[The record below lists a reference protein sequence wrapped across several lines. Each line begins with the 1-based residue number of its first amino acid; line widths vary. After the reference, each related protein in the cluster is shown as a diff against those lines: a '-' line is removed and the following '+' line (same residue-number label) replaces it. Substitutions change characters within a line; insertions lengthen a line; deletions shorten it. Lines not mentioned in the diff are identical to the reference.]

1 MKLKSTE
8 WRKAIP
14 FVVAGFFLAFV
25 FSCFLSYIFPNDV
38 RLEGD
43 LWFGADIARVIGDMA
58 NPLADHHR
66 LKVHPLFSLITLP
79 VARPLVWIA
88 KSMGAGNGLA
98 MGLASQ
104 LVVSTSAGLAWL
116 GIYVLLLSFGISRL
130 KSFFVGLIFL
140 SSSGFLFWWSTPETF
155 PLGAVTVLIPF
166 VLLAFN
172 VDSQIAWIAALTGSV
187 SMTVTNLSAGLVAA
201 YMRFGPRKLLYRLC
215 LISAAVACL
224 LIIAQKSYLPSAGL
238 PFQLREEKN
247 YVQVKIKP
255 VDRFYQ
261 FFIAPVAPLSPPRM
275 SSSQLEFSPWY
286 VDRLLPLR
294 ALVALAWSVLLFIG
308 IRSALLTHVN
318 RLSTALV
325 VFLGLQFLLHVFYG
339 DTPFLYSAHYLP
351 IMTILAGFGV
361 ASSSRSFYWVLSF
374 LMLVLIA
381 VGLPLNIL
389 CLLDAFGRGSA
400 YLAG

>member
-8 WRKAIP
+8 WRKTMP

-38 RLEGD
+38 RLEGN

-58 NPLADHHR
+58 NPLADHYR

-104 LVVSTSAGLAWL
+104 LVVSTSAGLTWL

-140 SSSGFLFWWSTPETF
+140 SSPGFLFWWSTPETF

-172 VDSQIAWIAALTGSV
+172 VNSQIAWIAALTGSV

-201 YMRFGPRKLLYRLC
+201 YMRFGPGKLLYRLC

-224 LIIAQKSYLPSAGL
+224 LLIAQKSYLPSAGL
-238 PFQLREEKN
+238 PFQLQNEKN
-247 YVQVKIKP
+247 HVRLKIKP

-261 FFIAPVAPLSPPRM
+261 FFIVPVAPLSPPRM

-294 ALVALAWSVLLFIG
+294 ALVALAWSALLLIG

-318 RLSTALV
+318 RLSIALV

-361 ASSSRSFYWVLSF
+361 ASASKSFCWILSF
-374 LMLVLIA
+374 SMLVLIA

-400 YLAG
+400 YLAY